1 MSYITLSSKE
11 YCESVFADGPKFD
24 KLSAFVSG
32 PGAQVQGKLTASTGI
47 ILNNNVIS
55 VNTARSVGTS
65 NLPVTASAVNTKLG
79 DYVNDIQADAD
90 CPIGVSRSGSSVT
103 LSPNGSS
110 GSKWITA
117 GTDWGQTWVSL
128 GKDKNGATVNS
139 VFVSGPLYDQYGNEI
154 TGGGSGSS
162 FNYISESDDWPTS
175 LLLGKGP
182 DGGVAGSVFIC
193 GPLYGNKGSI
203 FVAGPIVFNEA
214 YDKDGNEI
222 TGGSPGGGSKWISDD
237 TQGGK
242 TILNLGHGSAGTVNS
257 IYVCGPVKM
266 HHESSPQCGTA
277 TIGLQENA
285 MDLGGFEIKYE
296 GSNGTK
302 TCIWIASDTPWDN
315 AAIEIDMYKYDGTLR
330 ATLFLDANKLNK
342 LSSLLDNADALLA
355 LLKN

>member
-1 MSYITLSSKE
+1 MSHITLSSKE

-154 TGGGSGSS
+154 TGGSS
-162 FNYISESDDWPTS
+162 
-175 LLLGKGP
+175 
-182 DGGVAGSVFIC
+182 
-193 GPLYGNKGSI
+193 
-203 FVAGPIVFNEA
+203 
-214 YDKDGNEI
+214 
-222 TGGSPGGGSKWISDD
+222 GGGSKWISDD

-266 HHESSPQCGTA
+266 HHESSPWCGTA